1 VQVFGRQLPRALQ
14 ALTLLQEHHPTV
26 AHWYLYALATTPQRQ
41 STGIGSAMMRPV
53 LQTCDEQGIPAY
65 LEASTE
71 RNRALYLRHG
81 FVPTEPVQL
90 PRGGSVLYP
99 MWREPQ

>member
-1 VQVFGRQLPRALQ
+1 VRALAVIQ
-14 ALTLLQEHHPTV
+14 KHHPTV
-26 AHWYLYALATTPQRQ
+26 PHWYLYYLATTAHRQ
-41 STGIGSAMMRPV
+41 STGIGSALMRPV

-65 LEASTE
+65 LEATTE

-81 FVPTEPVQL
+81 FVPAEPLPL
-90 PRGGSVLYP
+90 PRGGPVLYP